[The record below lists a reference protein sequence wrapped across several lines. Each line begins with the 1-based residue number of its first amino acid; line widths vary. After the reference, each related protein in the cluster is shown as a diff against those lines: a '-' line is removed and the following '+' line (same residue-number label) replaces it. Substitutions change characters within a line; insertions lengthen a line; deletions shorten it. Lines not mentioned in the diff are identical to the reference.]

1 MTRFAVNGIHLNVED
16 SGGEGPALMLLHGF
30 TGDAT
35 TWEPFLDAWSMF
47 RILRV
52 DIIGHGRSD
61 APIAS
66 GRYSMQYAG
75 EDPLARFHPLGGEH
89 YSVPPPVAA
98 LLAVFDQ
105 LGVEQTVLLGYSMGG
120 RLALHLALAAP
131 ERIAAL
137 FLESASPGIDD
148 PTERAARA

>member
-1 MTRFAVNGIHLNVED
+1 MTRLLINGIHLNVED

-35 TWEPFLDAWSMF
+35 TWEPFLDAWSML

-61 APIAS
+61 APISS
-66 GRYSMQYAG
+66 GRYSMQYA
-75 EDPLARFHPLGGEH
+75 
-89 YSVPPPVAA
+89 VAD

-131 ERIAAL
+131 ERTAAL

-148 PTERAARA
+148 PTEREARRGADGSVSGGMQRE

>member
-16 SGGEGPALMLLHGF
+16 NGGEGTSPAPAPPAAPM
-30 TGDAT
+30 
-35 TWEPFLDAWSMF
+35 AW
-47 RILRV
+47 
-52 DIIGHGRSD
+52 
-61 APIAS
+61 
-66 GRYSMQYAG
+66 GRYSMQYA
-75 EDPLARFHPLGGEH
+75 
-89 YSVPPPVAA
+89 VAD

-131 ERIAAL
+131 EPTPAL

-148 PTERAARA
+148 PTEREARRAPGAALAGRNEGGRTEGLLR